1 MNDIVLNIRNLAVA
15 LPADADR
22 PLAID
27 GVSLELR
34 RREILCIVGESGS
47 GKSMLSRA
55 IMGLQP
61 PRVRV
66 VQGEIL
72 FKGKDLLAAGTE
84 RMRLVRGRE
93 ISMIF
98 QEPMTALNPLMT
110 IGAQIDEAIRIHMP
124 MDARSR
130 ANRVVEMLAAV
141 HLPEPETIRRSYPHQ
156 LSGGQRQRAMI
167 AMALSLGPSI
177 LIADEPTT
185 ALDVTTQAQILALI
199 KEVQAARDMSVIFI
213 THDFGVVADI
223 ADRVAV
229 MQLGKVVEAGSAR
242 EVLGHPQHPYTRSL
256 VDAVPKMAPRAMP
269 TESEAPVI
277 LAANRV
283 QKTYLSRS
291 SIWRRKG
298 RVVHAV
304 KDASFSVR
312 KGETLGLVG
321 ESGSGKSTLARCMC
335 RLVRADSGEAMLDG
349 TDIQALSRK
358 QMRPVHKRVQMVFQD
373 PYGSLNPRL
382 TVADLIA
389 EGPIV
394 HGAARRDALGRAQ
407 KLLELVGLD
416 ARAGERFPHEFSG
429 GQRQRIALARALAVE
444 PEVLIADEPVSALDV
459 SVQAQILKLLADTR
473 DRLGLTMLFVTHDL
487 RVASQVCDTVAVMRN
502 GEIVESGPTESV
514 FMSPRHPYT
523 IALMAAVP
531 GQAWHRE
538 ASALGKV
545 ST

>member
-1 MNDIVLNIRNLAVA
+1 MNDIVLDIRNLSVA
-15 LPADADR
+15 LPAEADR
-22 PLAID
+22 SLAID
-27 GVSLELR
+27 NVSLALR

-55 IMGLQP
+55 IMGLLP
-61 PRVRV
+61 PRVRAV
-66 VQGEIL
+66 NGEIL
-72 FKGKDLLAAGTE
+72 FKGEDLLAASAE
-84 RMRLVRGRE
+84 RVRLARGRE

-110 IGAQIDEAIRIHMP
+110 IGAQIDEAIRIHTP

-130 ANRVVEMLAAV
+130 ANRVVEMLASV
-141 HLPEPETIRRSYPHQ
+141 HLPDPDSIRRSYPHQ

-185 ALDVTTQAQILALI
+185 ALDVTTQSQILALI
-199 KEVQAARDMSVIFI
+199 KEIQAARDMSVIFI

-223 ADRVAV
+223 ADQVAV
-229 MQLGKVVEAGSAR
+229 MQLGKVVEAATAS
-242 EVLGHPQHPYTRSL
+242 EVLGRPRHAYTQSL
-256 VDAVPKMAPRAMP
+256 VAAVPRMAPRVMTKEAQ
-269 TESEAPVI
+269 APVF

-283 QKTYLSRS
+283 QKTYVSRS
-291 SIWRRKG
+291 SIWRGKG
-298 RVVHAV
+298 RSVHAV
-304 KDASFSVR
+304 KDASFSIR

-335 RLVRADSGEAMLDG
+335 RLVRADSGAAMLDG
-349 TDIQALSRK
+349 MDIQALSRK

-394 HGAARRDALGRAQ
+394 HGAARHEAVRKAH

-416 ARAGERFPHEFSG
+416 ARAGGRFPHEFSG
-429 GQRQRIALARALAVE
+429 GQRQRIALARALAVD

-487 RVASQVCDTVAVMRN
+487 RVASQVCDAVAVMRN

-514 FMSPRHPYT
+514 FTSPRHPYT
-523 IALMAAVP
+523 MALMAAVP

-538 ASALGKV
+538 TNPHGV
-545 ST
+545 PST

>member
-1 MNDIVLNIRNLAVA
+1 
-15 LPADADR
+15 
-22 PLAID
+22 
-27 GVSLELR
+27 
-34 RREILCIVGESGS
+34 
-47 GKSMLSRA
+47 
-55 IMGLQP
+55 
-61 PRVRV
+61 
-66 VQGEIL
+66 
-72 FKGKDLLAAGTE
+72 
-84 RMRLVRGRE
+84 
-93 ISMIF
+93 
-98 QEPMTALNPLMT
+98 
-110 IGAQIDEAIRIHMP
+110 
-124 MDARSR
+124 
-130 ANRVVEMLAAV
+130 
-141 HLPEPETIRRSYPHQ
+141 
-156 LSGGQRQRAMI
+156 
-167 AMALSLGPSI
+167 
-177 LIADEPTT
+177 
-185 ALDVTTQAQILALI
+185 
-199 KEVQAARDMSVIFI
+199 
-213 THDFGVVADI
+213 
-223 ADRVAV
+223 
-229 MQLGKVVEAGSAR
+229 
-242 EVLGHPQHPYTRSL
+242 
-256 VDAVPKMAPRAMP
+256 
-269 TESEAPVI
+269 
-277 LAANRV
+277 
-283 QKTYLSRS
+283 
-291 SIWRRKG
+291 
-298 RVVHAV
+298 
-304 KDASFSVR
+304 
-312 KGETLGLVG
+312 
-321 ESGSGKSTLARCMC
+321 
-335 RLVRADSGEAMLDG
+335 MLDG

-394 HGAARRDALGRAQ
+394 HGAARRDALGKAQ